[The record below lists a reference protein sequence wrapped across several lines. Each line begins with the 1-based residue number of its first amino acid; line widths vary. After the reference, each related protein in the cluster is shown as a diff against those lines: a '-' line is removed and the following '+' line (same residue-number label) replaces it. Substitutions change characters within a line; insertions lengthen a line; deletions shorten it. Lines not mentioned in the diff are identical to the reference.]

1 MEFPG
6 VGSEGCQLT
15 HYEGTEKLLEIWF
28 EPLRHCNGDI
38 QSQGTPDLKV
48 IPRTC
53 LTELLTLVHCE
64 IVSEK
69 CRDEHHA
76 YVLSESSMFL
86 SKERFILKT
95 CGTTTLLNAI
105 EPFIALAKQ
114 YCGFKVKDVFYSRK
128 NFFRPELQ
136 AVPHRNFQDEVTYLD
151 TLFDSGAAYMLG
163 RVNGDCWHLYTL
175 DTCIGQ
181 SLPDQTLEIL
191 MTQLDPSVMQHFKDN
206 TGRKAAD
213 VTKASGIAD
222 LLPNCQ
228 IDDFLFEPCGYS
240 MNGLLPK
247 DGYMTIHITPEEEYS
262 YVSFE
267 TNIELED
274 YGDLVN
280 KILTTFNPGKCVMTL
295 FASKAA
301 KCGTSFKALSETF
314 LDKYRRR
321 DRQFSQFQSYDLTFA
336 TYIRDKQV

>member
-1 MEFPG
+1 MELPG
-6 VGSEGCQLT
+6 VVTEGSQLT

-28 EPLRHCNGDI
+28 EPLRHRNGDI
-38 QSQGTPDLKV
+38 HGQGTPDLKV
-48 IPRTC
+48 IPRER
-53 LTELLTLVHCE
+53 LVELMKLVHCE

-95 CGTTTLLNAI
+95 CGTTTLLSAI
-105 EPFIALAKQ
+105 EPILKLAKDF
-114 YCGFKVKDVFYSRK
+114 CGFTFKTVFYSRK

-136 AVPHRNFQDEVTYLD
+136 EVPHRNFEDEVHYLD
-151 TLFDSGAAYMLG
+151 TLFDCGAAYMLG
-163 RVNGDCWHLYTL
+163 RINGDCWHLYTL
-175 DTCIGQ
+175 DICNGQ
-181 SLPDQTLEIL
+181 NQPDQTLEIL
-191 MTQLDPSVMQHFKDN
+191 MTQLDPSIMKHFKDT

-222 LLPNCQ
+222 LLPDCQ

-247 DGYMTIHITPEEEYS
+247 DGYMTIHVTPEEEYS

-280 KILTTFNPGKCVMTL
+280 KVLTTFNPGKCVMTL
-295 FASKAA
+295 FASKTA
-301 KCGTSFKALSETF
+301 KCGTSMKALSETF
-314 LDKYRRR
+314 LDKYRRH
-321 DRQFSQFQSYDLTFA
+321 DRQFSQFQTYDLTFA
-336 TYIRDKQV
+336 TYIRDKKV